1 MQKFKGELVK
11 QIREENEAQKE
22 QRQLKEKYG
31 MVKDDV
37 VIIEK
42 SNLAKFFIKT
52 LARMIR
58 IVMNI
63 LIFFLSVA
71 GLAALI
77 YPVSRMELI
86 RQTWNIYH
94 ELVHF
99 LPFL

>member
-1 MQKFKGELVK
+1 MAKFKGELVK
-11 QIREENEAQKE
+11 RVREENEIQKE
-22 QRQLKEKYG
+22 QIQLKEKYG
-31 MVKDDV
+31 MAKEDV

-58 IVMNI
+58 IAANI
-63 LIFFLSVA
+63 LIFFLSIT

-86 RQTWNIYH
+86 RQAWNIYY

>member
-1 MQKFKGELVK
+1 MPKFKGELVK

-22 QRQLKEKYG
+22 QIHLKEKYG
-31 MVKDDV
+31 MEKEDV

-42 SNLAKFFIKT
+42 SNLAKFFVRT
-52 LARMIR
+52 FARMIR
-58 IVMNI
+58 IAANI
-63 LIFFLSVA
+63 LIFVLAVT

-94 ELVHF
+94 ELIRF